1 MAFEISEVGENISE
15 GVSKMTKSKGGLL
28 LLGVGGVLL
37 FVVFRRKPAPTQ
49 IESGSPDL
57 SGLEVSGYPTMN
69 PSEVEGQFANYQ
81 SQILSEVNSNLS
93 DFMSDIMDQQ
103 SEIGEQ
109 NREYIDDVKEG
120 LERNLGIDPATRDKR
135 ESPAWTVGYGTTGTG
150 NPNEGVDFSKDRAK
164 LKEEIE
170 RTISVINYREG
181 QGLDLTAQNRHLTN
195 LRKL

>member
-1 MAFEISEVGENISE
+1 MAFEIQEIGENLSE
-15 GVSKMTKSKGGLL
+15 GVKGLTKNKGGLL

-37 FVVFRRKPAPTQ
+37 FVVFRRKPAPQQTDT
-49 IESGSPDL
+49 GSPDL

-93 DFMSDIMDQQ
+93 DFMSDIMEQTT
-103 SEIGEQ
+103 EIGEQ
-109 NREYIDDVKEG
+109 NREYIDDVREG
-120 LERNLGIDPATRDKR
+120 LEKNLGVDPATVEKR
-135 ESPAWTVGYGTTGTG
+135 NTPAWTVGYGTTGTG

-170 RTISVINYREG
+170 RTQSVINYREG
-181 QGLDLTAQNRHLTN
+181 KGLDITAQNRHLTN